1 MKGRFKMSESKK
13 ERVMSPKGFLHKSTT
28 KAAASAAAFLAQHRA
43 WLETGELAKVTSPIL
58 AKVDSK
64 DLMPTPALEEIKV
77 VVLNHMIASE
87 IRKGEEQMAAREAGP
102 QSTPKNWIATI
113 YTAKGEVAT
122 RTKVWEENVEVVNAQ
137 GERTI
142 KKVQKSEVEDLEE
155 SFDLSQEADRWTDR
169 KLVEGATDCFGVI
182 THATMTIKGE
192 PFSTTVTRND
202 AMARV
207 LRVGKGPV
215 MKPQAKGTGKLSFG
229 VKVHN
234 DRSRFSGG

>member
-87 IRKGEEQMAAREAGP
+87 IRKGEEQMAARENGP
-102 QSTPKNWIATI
+102 ESTPKNWIATI

-122 RTKVWEENVEVVNAQ
+122 RVNAK
-137 GERTI
+137 G
-142 KKVQKSEVEDLEE
+142 EVEDLEE

-169 KLVEGATDCFGVI
+169 KLVEGATDWFGVI

>member
-1 MKGRFKMSESKK
+1 MSESKK
-13 ERVMSPKGFLHKSTT
+13 ERVMSPKGFLHKATT
-28 KAAASAAAFLAQHRA
+28 KAAGSAMAFLAQHRA

-122 RTKVWEENVEVVNAQ
+122 RVNAK
-137 GERTI
+137 G
-142 KKVQKSEVEDLEE
+142 EVEDLEE

-169 KLVEGATDCFGVI
+169 KLVEGAPDWFGVI
-182 THATMTIKGE
+182 THATMTVKGE
-192 PFSTTVTRND
+192 PMATTVTRND

-207 LRVGKGPV
+207 LAPAKGPV

-234 DRSRFSGG
+234 DRSRFSNG